1 MAMELSPPFTAS
13 KPVARMR
20 MSRVCRPDMVVRR
33 PEGVRESIG
42 SEGRSMSVTLGWL
55 KIS

>member
-1 MAMELSPPFTAS
+1 MELSPPFTAS